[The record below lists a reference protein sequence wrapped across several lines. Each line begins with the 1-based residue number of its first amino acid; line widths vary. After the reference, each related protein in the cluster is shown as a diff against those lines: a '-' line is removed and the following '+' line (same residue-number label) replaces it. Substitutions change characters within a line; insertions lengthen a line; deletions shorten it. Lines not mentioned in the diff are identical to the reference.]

1 MDPTRLTAI
10 RVGRDLARTYTEAEE
25 RKLAANLYS
34 LIRGVYQGR
43 FTDRPFSINLLC
55 EINAELFDGV
65 RDHAG
70 RIRSRDFGSETLTF
84 GPNRSTHRDSVPH
97 ELDEVFRSATPLLS
111 KLEKNRSAEDY
122 DSKTIQLAVW
132 IHARIIQIHPFE
144 DGNGRTSRVFMN
156 ALLVRLGLRPILIE
170 APKEEYRE
178 VLNHYY
184 RSRGIQPLIDLAIRL
199 YVEHL

>member
-25 RKLAANLYS
+25 RTLAANLYS

-55 EINAELFDGV
+55 EINAELFNGV

-144 DGNGRTSRVFMN
+144 DGNGRTSRVLYRTHCSF
-156 ALLVRLGLRPILIE
+156 AWGSVLYSLKPRRKSIVKCLIITTAPGESSRL
-170 APKEEYRE
+170 
-178 VLNHYY
+178 
-184 RSRGIQPLIDLAIRL
+184 
-199 YVEHL
+199 